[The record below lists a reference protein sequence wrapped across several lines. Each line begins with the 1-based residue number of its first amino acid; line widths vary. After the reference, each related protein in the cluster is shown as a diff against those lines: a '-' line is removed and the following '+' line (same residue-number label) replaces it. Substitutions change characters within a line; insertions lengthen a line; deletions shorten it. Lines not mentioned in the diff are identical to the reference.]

1 MIRIGII
8 GAGPNGSGNA
18 ENLAKHNTRCR
29 ITAVADPVK
38 ANAEK
43 LAANYSAKVCA
54 TPAELF
60 EFADAV
66 VISSPNFLHT
76 EQAIQAANAGKH
88 MFIEKPMALS
98 VVDADKIVAAAEK
111 TKVKSMIGFSVRFG
125 GLAVQIKKMYDA
137 GDCGDLIS
145 IWSRRLCDISAPEGH
160 WRNQFTKSGGVMSE
174 LISHEID
181 FIVNTV
187 GTPTSVYCRKAS
199 RLNDDPRANDHIWM
213 NMGFANG
220 GTGSIEG
227 SQMSTVAEYYKGVVG
242 KKGALHSRNWQS
254 ELYFGKHQSEANKV
268 ELPKDIDKHDHF
280 LSVIEG
286 KCESCADVK
295 YGRLIALIT
304 EKALESA
311 VSGQSVKIE

>member
-29 ITAVADPVK
+29 ITAVSDPVK
-38 ANAEK
+38 AAAEK
-43 LAANYSAKVCA
+43 LAATYSAKVCA
-54 TPAELF
+54 TPAQLF
-60 EFADAV
+60 EFVDAV

-76 EQAIQAANAGKH
+76 EQALEAAAAGKH
-88 MFIEKPMALS
+88 MLIEKPMALS
-98 VVDADKIVAAAEK
+98 VADADTIVAAVEK
-111 TKVKSMIGFSVRFG
+111 AKLKSMIGFSVRFG
-125 GLAVQIKKMYDA
+125 GLCVQIKSMYEA
-137 GDCGDLIS
+137 GDCGELIS
-145 IWSRRLCDISAPEGH
+145 IWSRRLCDISVPDGH
-160 WRNQFTKSGGVMSE
+160 WRNQFVKSGGVMSE

-181 FIVNTV
+181 FIVSTV
-187 GTPTSVYCRKAS
+187 GAPSSVYCRKAS
-199 RLNDDPRANDHIWM
+199 RLNDDPRANDHIWLT
-213 NMGFANG
+213 MGFANG
-220 GTGSIEG
+220 GTGTIEG
-227 SQMSTVAEYYKGVVG
+227 SQMSTVAEYYKGLVG

-254 ELYFGKHQSEANKV
+254 ELYFGNHQSEANKV
-268 ELPKDIDKHDHF
+268 PLPQDIDKHDHF

-311 VSGQSVKIE
+311 VTGQSVKI